1 MLTKSG
7 RRAVYVQVVWLFAPR
22 LNGMLGVLAL
32 ETESARRRRFPVVQK
47 YFTPAVG
54 VVLMSASTV
63 VVVVINAQ
71 LLKWIKTMSLS
82 TDAREALGAV
92 GSAKPR

>member
-47 YFTPAVG
+47 YFTPTVG
-54 VVLMSASTV
+54 AVLMSAST

-71 LLKWIKTMSLS
+71 LLKWVKTMSLS

>member
-7 RRAVYVQVVWLFAPR
+7 RWAVYVAFCTAPER
-22 LNGMLGVLAL
+22 KLGVLAL
-32 ETESARRRRFPVVQK
+32 ETESTRRRRFPVVQK

-71 LLKWIKTMSLS
+71 LLKWVKTMSLS
-82 TDAREALGAV
+82 MDAREALGAV

>member
-7 RRAVYVQVVWLFAPR
+7 RRAVYVQVVWLFASR

-47 YFTPAVG
+47 YFTPTVG
-54 VVLMSASTV
+54 AVLMSAST

-71 LLKWIKTMSLS
+71 LLKWVKTMSLS
-82 TDAREALGAV
+82 TDTREALGAV